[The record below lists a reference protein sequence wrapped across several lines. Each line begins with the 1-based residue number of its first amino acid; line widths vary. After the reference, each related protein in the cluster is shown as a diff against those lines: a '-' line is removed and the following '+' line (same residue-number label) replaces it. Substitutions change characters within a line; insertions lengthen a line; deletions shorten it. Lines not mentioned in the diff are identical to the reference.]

1 MSQSL
6 ESYLLISSALFAI
19 GVFGLLARR
28 NLIAILISLELI
40 LNSANIN
47 LLAFNKFC
55 LVNKASGQ
63 SFAVFVI
70 ALAAAEVTIGLSL
83 ILLLYKKK
91 DSINVEEAREL
102 KG

>member
-1 MSQSL
+1 
-6 ESYLLISSALFAI
+6 
-19 GVFGLLARR
+19 
-28 NLIAILISLELI
+28 
-40 LNSANIN
+40 
-47 LLAFNKFC
+47 
-55 LVNKASGQ
+55 
-63 SFAVFVI
+63 VI